1 MLIFRFIVCQ
11 LFINYKNISYISA
24 RLLNFNFLSYSKLK
38 TMEKLRK
45 VLFIFIGLFLIQSAS
60 SQSNNLQNG
69 IQYFELRNF
78 EQAAKSFEAYLHNA
92 PNDINVKSKLAY
104 SYKSLGDSKKALEL
118 YQLISDEQGV
128 DSEVYFEYGDLLRS
142 EAEFDL
148 AKIQFGKYAKVNPS
162 IGNYFIQSCDYALAS
177 LKNPSNCNLKN
188 LETNGNGAEIS
199 PIVYQNQILFVDNS
213 TNDLNAKSAQTLQG
227 VRAAELKL
235 NPNTPS
241 LVDQVLIEEA
251 SGQGN
256 VSFSDDGTKVFY
268 SKSTILDIT
277 GKSNSK
283 SPLAIYSADVNEKGS
298 WTNHQLFKFCDSKYS
313 YAFPTLANNGK
324 TLYFSSNMPNGFGG
338 YDIYISYRTANGDWT
353 APENMGTVIN
363 TPGNEISP
371 TVNSTNLYF
380 SSDWHNGFGGF
391 DVFKTTSYG
400 ETWSDVENLGT
411 CVNSTKDDYNFTL
424 DAEGNGYFTSNRQG
438 SKGQNDNYKSI
449 KLKIKNQVRP
459 TQIVET
465 TIGVKS
471 PLSMPISAPE
481 MILNPSEY
489 VDVFD
494 DPELQGKA
502 GAVENK
508 VYFIQIT
515 ALTNFTEQ
523 MEVRFKKYAKY
534 GDVYRV
540 QNDGVTK
547 IRIGVFPQLNVALA
561 QLKEIRKTGLKDAF
575 VVGDVLDENR
585 MTLIAKAGSDFTTTV
600 STDEEGKF
608 KIRVAEF
615 KAPDWFDASKV
626 NDLGKIEHWTKSGY
640 TIIILGSFNDSA
652 TAKETLQ
659 KIKSRGFK
667 EAYIVTEEDGKL
679 FRHE

>member
-1 MLIFRFIVCQ
+1 
-11 LFINYKNISYISA
+11 
-24 RLLNFNFLSYSKLK
+24 
-38 TMEKLRK
+38 MEKLRK

-78 EQAAKSFEAYLHNA
+78 EQAAKSFEAYLRNA

-298 WTNHQLFKFCDSKYS
+298 WTNHQLFKFCDSKYI
-313 YAFPTLANNGK
+313 
-324 TLYFSSNMPNGFGG
+324 FSVHFHSR
-338 YDIYISYRTANGDWT
+338 S
-353 APENMGTVIN
+353 
-363 TPGNEISP
+363 
-371 TVNSTNLYF
+371 
-380 SSDWHNGFGGF
+380 
-391 DVFKTTSYG
+391 
-400 ETWSDVENLGT
+400 
-411 CVNSTKDDYNFTL
+411 
-424 DAEGNGYFTSNRQG
+424 
-438 SKGQNDNYKSI
+438 
-449 KLKIKNQVRP
+449 
-459 TQIVET
+459 
-465 TIGVKS
+465 
-471 PLSMPISAPE
+471 
-481 MILNPSEY
+481 
-489 VDVFD
+489 
-494 DPELQGKA
+494 
-502 GAVENK
+502 
-508 VYFIQIT
+508 
-515 ALTNFTEQ
+515 
-523 MEVRFKKYAKY
+523 
-534 GDVYRV
+534 
-540 QNDGVTK
+540 
-547 IRIGVFPQLNVALA
+547 
-561 QLKEIRKTGLKDAF
+561 GLHA
-575 VVGDVLDENR
+575 
-585 MTLIAKAGSDFTTTV
+585 S
-600 STDEEGKF
+600 
-608 KIRVAEF
+608 
-615 KAPDWFDASKV
+615 SKV
-626 NDLGKIEHWTKSGY
+626 
-640 TIIILGSFNDSA
+640 
-652 TAKETLQ
+652 
-659 KIKSRGFK
+659 
-667 EAYIVTEEDGKL
+667 
-679 FRHE
+679 